1 MGVSGNEDEDKEDF
15 FAENKRLLAEVQKRE
30 QEKIDIENCEYK
42 GSLFNTFLL
51 YEQGEKV
58 YIIDQH
64 AAHERLLYNRLQDKV
79 KNREVIRQPM
89 LVPYTIHLTPSE
101 DAFLYD
107 CLPSLREL
115 GFDIEESG
123 ANRFTINAV
132 PLDLQDISFEDFF
145 GQFLRDL
152 SGLQKIKLESI
163 LKDKLAMMA
172 CKAAVKGGMR
182 LTDEE
187 VKQLIVDMDG
197 DATLKCPHGRP
208 AVVVLT
214 KYELEKMFKRI
225 V

>member
-1 MGVSGNEDEDKEDF
+1 
-15 FAENKRLLAEVQKRE
+15 
-30 QEKIDIENCEYK
+30 
-42 GSLFNTFLL
+42 
-51 YEQGEKV
+51 
-58 YIIDQH
+58 
-64 AAHERLLYNRLQDKV
+64 
-79 KNREVIRQPM
+79 M
-89 LVPYTIHLTPSE
+89 LVPYQFHLTPSE

-107 CLPSLREL
+107 CMPALREM

-123 ANRFTINAV
+123 LDRFTIKAV
-132 PLDLQDISFEDFF
+132 PLDLQTISFEDFF
-145 GQFLRDL
+145 GQFLREL

-187 VKQLIVDMDG
+187 AKQLIIDMDG
-197 DATLKCPHGRP
+197 DASLKCPHGRP
-208 AVVVLT
+208 AVIVLT

>member
-1 MGVSGNEDEDKEDF
+1 M
-15 FAENKRLLAEVQKRE
+15 QKRE
-30 QEKIDIENCEYK
+30 QEKIDVANCEYK

-51 YEQGEKV
+51 YEQGDKV

-64 AAHERLLYNRLQDKV
+64 AAHERLIYNRLQEKI
-79 KNREVIRQPM
+79 KNRDIIQQPM
-89 LVPYTIHLTPSE
+89 LVPYQFHLTPSE

-107 CLPSLREL
+107 CMPALREM

-123 ANRFTINAV
+123 LDRFTIKAV
-132 PLDLQDISFEDFF
+132 PLDLQTISFEDFF
-145 GQFLRDL
+145 GQFLREL

-187 VKQLIVDMDG
+187 AKQLIIDMDG
-197 DATLKCPHGRP
+197 DASLKCPHGRP
-208 AVVVLT
+208 AVIVLT

>member
-1 MGVSGNEDEDKEDF
+1 
-15 FAENKRLLAEVQKRE
+15 
-30 QEKIDIENCEYK
+30 
-42 GSLFNTFLL
+42 
-51 YEQGEKV
+51 
-58 YIIDQH
+58 
-64 AAHERLLYNRLQDKV
+64 
-79 KNREVIRQPM
+79 M
-89 LVPYTIHLTPSE
+89 LIPYDIHLTPSE

-107 CLPSLREL
+107 CLPSLREI

-123 ANRFTINAV
+123 MNAYKIKAV
-132 PLDLQDISFEDFF
+132 PTDLQNISLDEFF
-145 GQFLRDL
+145 KQFLRDL

-172 CKAAVKGGMR
+172 CKAAIKGGMH

-187 VKQLIVDMDG
+187 VKQLITDMDG